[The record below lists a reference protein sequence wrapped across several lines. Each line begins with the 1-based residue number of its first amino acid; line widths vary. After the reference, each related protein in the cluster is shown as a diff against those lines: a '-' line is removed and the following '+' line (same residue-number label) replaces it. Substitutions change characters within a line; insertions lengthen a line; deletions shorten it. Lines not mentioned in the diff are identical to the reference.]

1 MESLGGRH
9 IDSISQGRDDKSGT
23 VSEVFITVVKYGI
36 GNLELIIL
44 GFFVPI
50 ALELGLP
57 LEVIDLFHT
66 LVTQLLNDITR
77 MGVHGDHAH
86 NLLTH
91 ATGQLTLHHL
101 NQVSQKLDL

>member
-23 VSEVFITVVKYGI
+23 VSEVFITVVKNGI

-44 GFFVPI
+44 DFIVPI
-50 ALELGLP
+50 TLKLGLP
-57 LEVIDLFHT
+57 LEVIDLSHI
-66 LVTQLLNDITR
+66 LVAQLLNDITR
-77 MGVHGDHAH
+77 VGVHGDHAH

-91 ATGQLTLHHL
+91 ARG
-101 NQVSQKLDL
+101 